1 MEVIRKL
8 IPLDVWAALM
18 TAIVAAVFAVVFR
31 QAPFFVFLAV
41 ALALCV
47 YIAKT
52 LSDTGPNRK
61 GIGCALIKLSP
72 DRSMKPQRDVWLIA
86 LPNGGNLL
94 PSDAISQAVKLNVS
108 RSCFLL
114 SPSYS
119 PRLLRNNSLGLSRSH
134 PDRASASMCSPILAA
149 SMGDT
154 GRGLRASNVSTPD

>member
-1 MEVIRKL
+1 MCFK
-8 IPLDVWAALM
+8 PLDDCRVSYATTCSLYRPIEKGLPRFAHDSPEVHSIKAATGFSGEGGASSTYL
-18 TAIVAAVFAVVFR
+18 TLLGLQRSRLTLTEGLKRFR
-31 QAPFFVFLAV
+31 GD
-41 ALALCV
+41 
-47 YIAKT
+47 K
-52 LSDTGPNRK
+52 K
-61 GIGCALIKLSP
+61 GIGCAVFQLSP

-134 PDRASASMCSPILAA
+134 PDRAF
-149 SMGDT
+149 
-154 GRGLRASNVSTPD
+154 V

>member
-1 MEVIRKL
+1 MAARKFTASKL
-8 IPLDVWAALM
+8 PLA
-18 TAIVAAVFAVVFR
+18 FR
-31 QAPFFVFLAV
+31 GKGGASSTYL
-41 ALALCV
+41 
-47 YIAKT
+47 T
-52 LSDTGPNRK
+52 LLGLQRSRLTLTEGLKRFGGDRK

-134 PDRASASMCSPILAA
+134 PDRASASMCSPN
-149 SMGDT
+149 T
-154 GRGLRASNVSTPD
+154 GRQHGGYGTGAEGFKRVNTGLKSPFS